1 MIGRPGASRELVAW
15 SVVAALLVAVAARF
29 RPVRRLPLAIGVRG
43 VERRMLIAAYPVA
56 VSAALTRRRA
66 LAAVAG
72 ALVALHLLVSVR
84 GRGGRRPHPIA
95 DGSLR
100 VRLVTANLLCS
111 NPDVS
116 RLADEIADEDADIV
130 LVQEVTPE
138 ALAGLRGSR
147 LWTAYP
153 HRRVAPRPGYHGAAT
168 FSRLP
173 VVFDEVLDVA
183 GSPMLRTD
191 LATPCGR
198 LRVVNVH
205 TVAPLT
211 REQARRWERQ
221 MAWLG
226 AFADADASPAI
237 LAGDFNATG
246 DHLPFRRLVRGR
258 LSDAFDAV
266 GRGPGATWPVGH
278 RFVPPL
284 LRLDHVLFGED
295 IGVGSL
301 RTVRSVG
308 SDHARLV
315 VTLGIRDPLPSAV
328 PASGPFSPV

>member
-1 MIGRPGASRELVAW
+1 MTGRPGPPRDLLAW
-15 SVVAALLVAVAARF
+15 SVVAGLLVAVSARS
-29 RPVRRLPLAIGVRG
+29 RPMRRIPLAIGVRG

-56 VSAALTRRRA
+56 LVASLARRRV
-66 LAAVAG
+66 LTAVAG
-72 ALVALHLLVSVR
+72 ALVALHVVVSAR
-84 GRGGRRPHPIA
+84 GRGGRRPPPIA
-95 DGSLR
+95 DASLR
-100 VRLVTANLLCS
+100 VRLVTANLLCT

-138 ALAGLRGSR
+138 VLAGVRRSR

-168 FSRLP
+168 FSRFP

-191 LATPCGR
+191 LATPHGR

-226 AFADADASPAI
+226 AFADADASPVI

-246 DHLPFRRLVRGR
+246 DHPPFRRLVRGR
-258 LSDAFDAV
+258 LRDAFDAV
-266 GRGPGATWPVGH
+266 GRGSGATWPIGH
-278 RFVPPL
+278 RLLPPL
-284 LRLDHVLFGED
+284 LRLDHVLVGED
-295 IGVGSL
+295 IGVGAL
-301 RTVRSVG
+301 RAVPSAG

-315 VTLGIRDPLPSAV
+315 VTLGIRDPLPSEV